1 MTAIPI
7 DLDWEKMIL
16 LLKRFEQG
24 TLSIDDAVDLEPLV
38 IKYYQEALLKHD
50 RELTKKLSVILLG
63 LNAYITGDIDESEYR
78 RISNV

>member
-1 MTAIPI
+1 MIYL
-7 DLDWEKMIL
+7 LD
-16 LLKRFEQG
+16 RFEQG
-24 TLSIDDAVDLEPLV
+24 TLSIEEAIELEPIV
-38 IKYYQEALLKHD
+38 IKYYQEALLKVD